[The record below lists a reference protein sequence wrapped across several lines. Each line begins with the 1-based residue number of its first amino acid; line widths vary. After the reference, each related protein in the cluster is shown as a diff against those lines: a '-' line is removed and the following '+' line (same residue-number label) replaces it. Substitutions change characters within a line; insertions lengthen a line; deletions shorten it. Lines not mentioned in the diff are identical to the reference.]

1 MVHKRCEVKHMS
13 GAAAVRNEMQ
23 QRVREVAALA
33 EGNRKAALAFA
44 ARVLNMDFDRVR
56 RIFYG
61 QARRI
66 EAHEADQIRA
76 YVTAAQKLIQA
87 RAEYE
92 ALRKEFVTNAHPAL
106 VRVSPSKLAEDE
118 VSQAAQEA
126 VVADKARRPLA

>member
-1 MVHKRCEVKHMS
+1 MS